1 MCSMSIILCYNMFK
15 LFSSSFWHPSQS
27 VDLSVNRRISRSNIF
42 VVSIPKCLW
51 FFIHSHTIY
60 LIQCVQECRGNRYG
74 YLFRVVSNTQKKGG
88 VYLHI
93 PFFTEERSNI
103 SVLQSFNDDDDRQ
116 RVDISRVA
124 TSNPFFSLELII
136 FANFIWHTSHNK
148 YIFTQ
153 YTHFGVL
160 PYQPHHHHQLVLLF
174 PKPINNQ
181 PFGLQVVYVR
191 LDKFFSRLSSV
202 LLNST

>member
-103 SVLQSFNDDDDRQ
+103 CSSVFQWR
-116 RVDISRVA
+116 RRPTTRRYITRRDI
-124 TSNPFFSLELII
+124 
-136 FANFIWHTSHNK
+136 
-148 YIFTQ
+148 
-153 YTHFGVL
+153 
-160 PYQPHHHHQLVLLF
+160 
-174 PKPINNQ
+174 KPI
-181 PFGLQVVYVR
+181 
-191 LDKFFSRLSSV
+191 
-202 LLNST
+202 LLTWTYNICEFHLAHITQ